1 MGVSSEAVLAALRRA
16 VEVSGVSVDVDDVI
30 GRRKLELAIQ
40 TELMLFAAIDLI
52 CLLEDAA
59 DSQRAAA

>member
-40 TELMLFAAIDLI
+40 TELQRERLI
-52 CLLEDAA
+52 CSGCGDIEWEPEE
-59 DSQRAAA
+59 

>member
-16 VEVSGVSVDVDDVI
+16 VEVSGVNVDVDDVI

-40 TELMLFAAIDLI
+40 NELQRERLI
-52 CLLEDAA
+52 CSGCGDLEWEPEE
-59 DSQRAAA
+59 

>member
-30 GRRKLELAIQ
+30 GRQKLELAIQ
-40 TELMLFAAIDLI
+40 TEFQRERLI
-52 CLLEDAA
+52 CSGCGDLEWE
-59 DSQRAAA
+59 SEE

>member
-40 TELMLFAAIDLI
+40 IELQREKLI
-52 CLLEDAA
+52 CSGCGDLEWEPEE
-59 DSQRAAA
+59 